1 LDYVDLHSHVLW
13 GIDDGAR
20 TPDDSLEMLQLLREI
35 GFRTVYATPHQKV
48 GSFVPDAEAIAG
60 RYDDVR
66 ARLQAAASDLVL
78 HVGAENFWDEL
89 LLTRAGTD
97 EQPAYREA
105 PPVPS
110 GKATPAFLF
119 ELPTMQLPPR
129 LGDQLFAFRLRGRL
143 PVLAHPE
150 RYAPL
155 WGHWD
160 RLAELARCAALVVD
174 LPALDGAH
182 GPERAKA
189 ARHIVQEG
197 LCHAVASDI
206 HQAGDARAVA
216 AGVSWI
222 RKRLGPA
229 RLKALLSDAPRQI
242 VAGELPDL
250 PA

>member
-1 LDYVDLHSHVLW
+1 MHYVDLHSHVLW
-13 GIDDGAR
+13 GIDDGAQ
-20 TPDDSLEMLQLLREI
+20 TADDSLQMLQLLREI

-48 GSFVPDAEAIAG
+48 GSFVPDEEIIAS
-60 RYDDVR
+60 RHADVSD
-66 ARLQAAASDLVL
+66 RLRQAGSDLAL
-78 HVGAENFWDEL
+78 AIGAENFWDEL
-89 LLTRAGTD
+89 LLERSGRE
-97 EQPAYREA
+97 EQPAYRDA
-105 PPVPS
+105 PS
-110 GKATPAFLF
+110 QRCGKETPAFLF

-129 LGDQLFAFRLRGRL
+129 LADLLFAYRLRGRL

-160 RLAELARCAALVVD
+160 RLVQLARCAALVVD

-197 LCHAVASDI
+197 LCHAVASDL

-216 AGVSWI
+216 AGVAWI
-222 RKRLGPA
+222 KKRLGPA
-229 RLKALLSDAPRQI
+229 RLEALLSEGPRQI

-250 PA
+250 PG